1 MTAHLL
7 IHRLLARLPRQLAA
21 VLSLL
26 ALSLVMSAPARAD
39 AYDDFVFAVR
49 FDQVNTVREFLQK
62 GMDVNSVESTR
73 GESVLM
79 ITLREKSMKVFPV
92 LLAHPDLKLEAR
104 AMNGDTVLMLAC
116 YLGNLQAVKAL
127 IERGAEIN
135 QPGWTALHY
144 AAVNGNKEIIA
155 LLLEHSAYIDTE
167 SPNKTTPLMMAAR
180 SGKMGAVALLLDE
193 GADPSLK
200 NDLGLTALDF
210 ANEVEQ
216 REIAAF
222 LKERMQATKK

>member
-1 MTAHLL
+1 MTAYLL
-7 IHRLLARLPRQLAA
+7 IHRLLAHLPRYLATI
-21 VLSLL
+21 LSLL
-26 ALSLVMSAPARAD
+26 ALSLMMSAPARAD

-92 LLAHPDLKLEAR
+92 LLTHPDLKLEAR

-180 SGKMGAVALLLDE
+180 SGKMNAVALLLDE

-222 LKERMQATKK
+222 LKERMQTTKK

>member
-7 IHRLLARLPRQLAA
+7 IHRLLARLPRQLVT

-26 ALSLVMSAPARAD
+26 SMSFMMSAPARAD
-39 AYDDFVFAVR
+39 AYDDFLFAVR
-49 FDQVNTVREFLQK
+49 FDQVGNVRALLQK
-62 GMDVNSVESTR
+62 GMDVNSVESMR

-79 ITLREKSMKVFPV
+79 ISLREKSMKVFPV
-92 LLAHPDLKLEAR
+92 LLAHQDIKLEAR
-104 AMNGDTVLMLAC
+104 AMNGDTALMLAC
-116 YLGNLQAVKAL
+116 YLGNVPAVKAL

-144 AAVNGNKEIIA
+144 AAANGSKEIIA

-167 SPNKTTPLMMAAR
+167 SANKTTPLMMAAR
-180 SGKMGAVALLLDE
+180 TGKMDAVALLLDE
-193 GADPSLK
+193 GADPLLK

-222 LKERMQATKK
+222 LKERMQAAKK